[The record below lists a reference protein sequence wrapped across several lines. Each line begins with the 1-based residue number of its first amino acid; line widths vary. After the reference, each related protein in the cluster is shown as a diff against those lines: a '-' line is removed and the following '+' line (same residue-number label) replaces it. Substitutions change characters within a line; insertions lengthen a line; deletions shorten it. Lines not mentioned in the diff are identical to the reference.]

1 MFRNLSI
8 RSTRTV
14 KIVAAS
20 LVMLAALA
28 GTQISSAPSAHAATV
43 YSTNSS
49 SSRGSEIVSIAY
61 RYLGYRYIYGGSSPR
76 GFDCSGFTS
85 YVYRSA
91 GIWIGRTAAAQ
102 YYSGVHVS
110 RANLQPG
117 DLVFFANTYQR
128 GISHAGIYLGNGKFI
143 NAANESTGVTISNLN
158 SRYWASHYYGATR
171 P

>member
-1 MFRNLSI
+1 MFRTLSI

-14 KIVAAS
+14 RIVAAS
-20 LVMLAALA
+20 FVLLAALA
-28 GTQISSAPSAHAATV
+28 GTQLGSAPSAHAATV
-43 YSTNSS
+43 YSTYSTS
-49 SSRGSEIVSIAY
+49 DRGSEIVSIAY
-61 RYLGYRYIYGGSSPR
+61 RYLGYRYVYGGSSPY

-85 YVYRSA
+85 YVYRRA

-102 YYSGVHVS
+102 YYSGVHIS

-128 GISHAGIYLGNGKFI
+128 GISHVGIYIGYGKFI
-143 NAANESTGVTISNLN
+143 NAANESTGVVISNLN
-158 SRYWASHYYGATR
+158 SSYWAYHYFGATR